1 MLIKMF
7 KIINKGNTIEV
18 YFLGSD
24 VLKVILASASERRQ
38 ELLSRVVE
46 KFTVCISDFDE
57 GRVKKRENIS
67 KYVEEIA
74 LGKAKDVMKKVT
86 DPSLIIA
93 ADTVVSLEGEIL
105 GKPKDKLDAYDML
118 SKLSDNTHKVYTGIV
133 LIDMNSGKI
142 LKDFVETQVIFSKLT
157 EKQINDYIE
166 SGDPMDK
173 AGAYGIQGKAGVFV
187 KEIRGCYY
195 NVVGLPLNKLNEMIR
210 EVLL

>member
-1 MLIKMF
+1 MF

-57 GRVKKRENIS
+57 DHVEKRENIS

-86 DPSLIIA
+86 EPSLIIA